1 MAHTLNP
8 VTIHAHLRGYSVQ
21 VEAGL
26 EAFTELA
33 GRAGERRALR
43 QEIVEHRALAESG
56 NDTARSAA
64 PMATDRPRR

>member
-8 VTIHAHLRGYSVQ
+8 VTIHARLRGYSVQ

-33 GRAGERRALR
+33 ERAGERLALR

-56 NDTARSAA
+56 NDTARPAA
-64 PMATDRPRR
+64 PRATDRPRR